1 MFGLNKITPTK
12 EYCDTAVFHDT
23 TNIDVNIIYDHP
35 DFLQMYKKS
44 KQKQESQRTTKNYKE
59 PQRTTKNHK
68 ESQRTRKNYKKKK
81 WAFLLKFINCLK
93 R

>member
-12 EYCDTAVFHDT
+12 DYCDTAVFHDT

-35 DFLQMYKKS
+35 DFLQIYKRS
-44 KQKQESQRTTKNYKE
+44 KKKQEQEEQRIEKNRKK
-59 PQRTTKNHK
+59 P
-68 ESQRTRKNYKKKK
+68 QRTRKNNKRKK
-81 WAFLLKFINCLK
+81 WEFLLKFINCLK

>member
-12 EYCDTAVFHDT
+12 DYYDTAVFHDT
-23 TNIDVNIIYDHP
+23 SNIDVNIIYDHS

-44 KQKQESQRTTKNYKE
+44 KQK

-68 ESQRTRKNYKKKK
+68 ESERIIKEKNGHFY
-81 WAFLLKFINCLK
+81 
-93 R
+93 

>member
-12 EYCDTAVFHDT
+12 DYYDTAVFHDT
-23 TNIDVNIIYDHP
+23 SNIDVNIIYDHS

-44 KQKQESQRTTKNYKE
+44 KQKQK

-68 ESQRTRKNYKKKK
+68 EPQRTRKNYKKKK
-81 WAFLLKFINCLK
+81 CAFLLKFINCLK

>member
-12 EYCDTAVFHDT
+12 DYYDTAVFHDT
-23 TNIDVNIIYDHP
+23 SNIDVNIIYDHS

-44 KQKQESQRTTKNYKE
+44 KQKQK

-68 ESQRTRKNYKKKK
+68 ESQRTRKNYKRNK

>member
-12 EYCDTAVFHDT
+12 DYYDTAVFHDT
-23 TNIDVNIIYDHP
+23 SNIDVNIIYDHS

-44 KQKQESQRTTKNYKE
+44 KQKQKQKPQRTTKNYKE
-59 PQRTTKNHK
+59 
-68 ESQRTRKNYKKKK
+68 SQRIRKNYKRKK